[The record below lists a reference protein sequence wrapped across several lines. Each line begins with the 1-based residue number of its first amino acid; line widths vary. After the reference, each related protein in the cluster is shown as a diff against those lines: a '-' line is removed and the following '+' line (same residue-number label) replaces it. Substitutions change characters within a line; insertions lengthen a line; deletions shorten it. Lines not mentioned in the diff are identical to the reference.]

1 MTENILSN
9 NKFETLLVSQ
19 DQKVLKIVLNRP
31 KVANAMNSVM
41 GRELRDLFLDIN
53 QKSAELRCIVLTG
66 TGDRAFCSGAD
77 LKERYGMTEEQW
89 MSQHEVFES
98 AVLAIMDCPAPL
110 IGAVN
115 GAAFGG
121 GMELVLACDFAWGSS
136 SARFALTE
144 TTLGIIPGL
153 GSTQYLPRAV
163 GTRRAKE
170 IIFSGSTFTAE
181 QAIAWGLLNQVCSPG
196 DLETQVMGVA
206 HQISANAP
214 IAIREA
220 KQALNYAL
228 QSDLK
233 DGYRFELD
241 RYRNTIPTH
250 DRLEG
255 IAAFNEK
262 RHAVFKGK

>member
-1 MTENILSN
+1 MEVFSDLE
-9 NKFETLLVSQ
+9 FETLLVSI
-19 DQKVLKIVLNRP
+19 DQRVLKISLNRP
-31 KVANAMNSVM
+31 AVANAINTVM
-41 GRELRDLFLDIN
+41 GRELRDLFLQIN
-53 QKSAELRCIVLTG
+53 ESPAGLGCIILTG

-77 LKERYGMTEEQW
+77 LKERDGMTEDQW
-89 MSQHEVFES
+89 VNQHNVFES
-98 AVLAIMDCPAPL
+98 AAIAIMDCPVPL
-110 IGAVN
+110 IAAVN

-121 GMELVLACDFAWGSS
+121 GMELVLACDFAWGSNT
-136 SARFALTE
+136 ARFALTE

-170 IIFSGSTFTAE
+170 IVFSGSAFTAQ
-181 QAIAWGLLNQVCSPG
+181 QALTWGLLNQLFSPA
-196 DLETQVMGVA
+196 DLLNQAMVIA

-233 DGYRFELD
+233 KGYEFELE
-241 RYRNTIPTH
+241 RYRNTVPTL

-255 IAAFNEK
+255 IAAFNQK
-262 RHAVFKGK
+262 RKPIFKGE

>member
-1 MTENILSN
+1 MTKNILSN

-53 QKSAELRCIVLTG
+53 RKSAELRCIVLTG

-98 AVLAIMDCPAPL
+98 AVLAIMDCPVPL

-170 IIFSGSTFTAE
+170 IIFSGSTFTLKHFPE
-181 QAIAWGLLNQVCSPG
+181 LSIRINWFRYNGILVNPSRSNG
-196 DLETQVMGVA
+196 NTFFDLRSQF
-206 HQISANAP
+206 IF
-214 IAIREA
+214 
-220 KQALNYAL
+220 
-228 QSDLK
+228 LK
-233 DGYRFELD
+233 LYLSS
-241 RYRNTIPTH
+241 I
-250 DRLEG
+250 
-255 IAAFNEK
+255 
-262 RHAVFKGK
+262 